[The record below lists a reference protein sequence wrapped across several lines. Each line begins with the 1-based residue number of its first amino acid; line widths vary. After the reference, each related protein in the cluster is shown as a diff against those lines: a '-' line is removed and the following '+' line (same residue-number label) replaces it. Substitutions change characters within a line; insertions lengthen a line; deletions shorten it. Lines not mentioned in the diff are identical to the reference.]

1 MGSELESYTLE
12 WVVTSSTKVTKFR
25 VEWKIVGK
33 DNEWQ
38 SEIAEVKKWLIYC
51 QSLNSLL
58 PKSQFFT
65 SKVSILCLQSK
76 NLFHFPDVTFV
87 VLSGEASWS
96 RELRRRGGLRGARA
110 WQGVHGQVRFDII

>member
-33 DNEWQ
+33 GNEWQ

-51 QSLNSLL
+51 
-58 PKSQFFT
+58 
-65 SKVSILCLQSK
+65 
-76 NLFHFPDVTFV
+76 
-87 VLSGEASWS
+87 
-96 RELRRRGGLRGARA
+96 
-110 WQGVHGQVRFDII
+110 

>member
-12 WVVTSSTKVTKFR
+12 WVVTSSSPVTKFR

-33 DNEWQ
+33 GNQWQ

-58 PKSQFFT
+58 PKSQFFA
-65 SKVSILCLQSK
+65 SKVKTCSISLMSPSVHSQVKQVGAESYA
-76 NLFHFPDVTFV
+76 
-87 VLSGEASWS
+87 GEVAL
-96 RELRRRGGLRGARA
+96 EGLVPGRGYMAR
-110 WQGVHGQVRFDII
+110 